1 MAVLADGAVVL
12 DVCAVLFAPRL
23 NIPVGAD
30 VAAGDAADVVAEL
43 DAWPNPENE
52 GGCGGAVVPVW
63 AAFVVV

>member
-12 DVCAVLFAPRL
+12 EVCAFAVLFAPRL

-43 DAWPNPENE
+43 DA
-52 GGCGGAVVPVW
+52 
-63 AAFVVV
+63 